1 LLIAPIEDLGFV
13 TFDVPNW
20 RLLDGLGRGRFSSVF
35 SCRSTQSDEVVVLKV
50 FRGNIMHMAT
60 TERNV
65 LTSLSEGGVANIPSF
80 KELHLFADFHA
91 LILTPLG
98 IPVLPCPVSADVTP
112 NMLVALLNVVQM
124 AHNLNWIHRDIKPD
138 NIYLV
143 RADTSRIVLNDWSS
157 AVPANVECD
166 YVGTRLFG
174 DGPGA
179 NKKHT
184 PDQRLDLRSLVKT
197 AFCLS
202 KQRMPTVEDNDGAV
216 QQYWNR
222 VKLQSPLFRK
232 AMDLADAGTA
242 DSYDK
247 LAELFANIW

>member
-1 LLIAPIEDLGFV
+1 MLIAPIHDLGFV
-13 TFDVPNW
+13 TFDVPHW
-20 RLLDGLGRGRFSSVF
+20 WLLDGLGRGRFSAVF
-35 SCRSTQSDEVVVLKV
+35 SCRSTQRDEVAVLKV

-60 TERNV
+60 IERNV
-65 LTSLSEGGVANIPSF
+65 LTSLSEGGVINIPSF

-91 LILTPLG
+91 LILTPIGL
-98 IPVLPCPVSADVTP
+98 PVLPCPVGADVTP
-112 NMLVALLNVVQM
+112 NMLVTLVNVVKM

-138 NIYLV
+138 NIFLV

-179 NKKHT
+179 NNKHT
-184 PDQRLDLRSLVKT
+184 PDRCLDLRSLVKT
-197 AFCLS
+197 AFCLY
-202 KQRMPTVEDNDGAV
+202 KQRMPTAEDNATAV
-216 QQYWNR
+216 QQYWDG
-222 VKLQSPLFRK
+222 VKQKAPLFRK

-242 DSYDK
+242 DSYDR

>member
-1 LLIAPIEDLGFV
+1 MLITPIEDLGFV

-20 RLLDGLGRGRFSSVF
+20 PLLDGLGRGRFSSVF
-35 SCRSTQSDEVVVLKV
+35 SCRSTQSNEVAVLKV
-50 FRGNIMHMAT
+50 FRGNIKDMAN

-65 LTSLSEGGVANIPSF
+65 LTKLREGGVTNIPSF
-80 KELHLFADFHA
+80 IELHFCDEFYA

-98 IPVLPCPVSADVTP
+98 IPVLPCPLSADVTP
-112 NMLVALLNVVQM
+112 KMLLTLLKVVQM
-124 AHNLNWIHRDIKPD
+124 AHNLKLIHRDIKPD

-143 RADTSRIVLNDWSS
+143 STDTSRIVLNDWSS
-157 AVPANVECD
+157 AAPANVECD

-174 DGPGA
+174 DRPGPD
-179 NKKHT
+179 NKHT

-202 KQRMPTVEDNDGAV
+202 KQRMPPVEDNEEAV
-216 QQYWNR
+216 QQYWNG
-222 VKLQSPLFRK
+222 VKLQYPQFQR
-232 AMDLADAGTA
+232 AMDFADAGTPS
-242 DSYDK
+242 SYSD

>member
-1 LLIAPIEDLGFV
+1 MLIAPIEDLGFV

-50 FRGNIMHMAT
+50 FWGNIMHMAT
-60 TERNV
+60 TERAV
-65 LTSLSEGGVANIPSF
+65 LTALSEGGVTNIPSF
-80 KELHLFADFHA
+80 KELHCFDKFYA

-112 NMLVALLNVVQM
+112 SMLVALLNVVQM

-143 RADTSRIVLNDWSS
+143 RADPSRIVLNDWSS

-202 KQRMPTVEDNDGAV
+202 KQRMPTVEDDDEAV
-216 QQYWNR
+216 QQYWTLVER
-222 VKLQSPLFRK
+222 QSPLFLK
-232 AMDLADAGTA
+232 AMNFADAGTPN
-242 DSYDK
+242 SYLD
-247 LAELFANIW
+247 LTELFGNVW